1 MNIKL
6 NFLIC
11 LLLICSIH
19 IKSQTVLLEE
29 NKILQQN
36 HLSNFYKKISNQ
48 NENIKILHLG
58 DSHVMIGNFT
68 NEIRRLL
75 DSALGVQSY
84 GWVFPNQIGKYNTF
98 YTNSRVI
105 LGKTSFTNNLQKE
118 LNYLNGIAGQSIQ
131 FLDQKTEIDFS
142 LKNVPE
148 KFSYFNTLKILY
160 QGDSTINFTVS
171 VYDSTSKNIQLIDT
185 ISSARG
191 LTYHFANNEKSTE
204 FIFNKPV
211 NKLKLSVEKKDSS
224 NLFNLLGFYL
234 ENTKNKGVIYNSLG
248 VGGSSLYS
256 ITNNN
261 SLLINDINHYQ
272 PDLIIISF
280 GSNDAYNKSFD
291 SVKYRTKLESFI
303 DSIIVIQP
311 TISILLTSPPD
322 SRSKNREPVC
332 IDKIQE
338 VFLKISENRSNVAY
352 WDLRTIMGGKNSVLN
367 WLKYKLAATDKL
379 HYTKA
384 GYNLQ
389 AELLIKA
396 LLKY

>member
-1 MNIKL
+1 MYIKL

-36 HLSNFYKKISNQ
+36 HLSNFYKKISSQ

-58 DSHVMIGNFT
+58 DSHIMIGNFT

-105 LGKTSFTNNLQKE
+105 IGKTSFANNLQKE
-118 LNYLNGIAGQSIQ
+118 INYLNGIAGQSIQ

-142 LKNVPE
+142 IKNIPE
-148 KFSYFNTLKILY
+148 KFLYFNALKILY
-160 QGDSTINFTVS
+160 QADSTINFNVS
-171 VYDSTSKNIQLIDT
+171 VYDSTSKNIELIDT
-185 ISSARG
+185 ISNARG
-191 LTYHFANNEKSTE
+191 LTYHFSNNEKSTE

-234 ENTKNKGVIYNSLG
+234 ENKKNKGVIYNSLG

-261 SLLINDINHYQ
+261 SLLINDINNYQ

-303 DSIIVIQP
+303 DSIIINQP

-338 VFLKISENRSNVAY
+338 VFSKISENRFNVAY

-389 AELLIKA
+389 AELLINA

>member
-1 MNIKL
+1 MYKQINL
-6 NFLIC
+6 LVC
-11 LLLICSIH
+11 LLFLYSLQ
-19 IKSQTVLLEE
+19 IKSQTILLEE
-29 NKILQQN
+29 NKILQQS
-36 HLSNFYKKISNQ
+36 HLSDFYNKLRNN

-58 DSHVMIGNFT
+58 DSHIMIGNFA

-75 DSALGVQSY
+75 DSAMGVKSY

-98 YTNSRVI
+98 YTNSRVL
-105 LGKTSFTNNLQKE
+105 LGKTSFANNLYKE
-118 LNYLNGIAGQSIQ
+118 HSYLNGIAGQSIQ
-131 FLDQKTEIDFS
+131 FLEQKTEIDFS
-142 LKNVPE
+142 LKGLPE
-148 KFSYFNTLKILY
+148 KYLYFNKLKILY
-160 QGDSTINFTVS
+160 QGDSTVSFNIS
-171 VYDSTSKNIQLIDT
+171 VYDSTSKNMQLVDT
-185 ISSARG
+185 INNIRG
-191 LTYHFANNEKSTE
+191 ITYHYSNNERSTE
-204 FIFNKPV
+204 FVFNKPV

-224 NLFNLLGFYL
+224 NLFNLLGLYL
-234 ENTKNKGVIYNSLG
+234 DNTKNNGITYNSLG

-261 SLLINDINHYQ
+261 SLLINDINNYQ
-272 PDLIIISF
+272 PDLIILSF

-291 SVKYRTKLESFI
+291 SIKYKTKLENFI
-303 DSIIVIQP
+303 DSITIRQP
-311 TISILLTSPPD
+311 EISILLTSPPD

-338 VFLKISENRSNVAY
+338 VFLKISENRYNVAY
-352 WDLRTIMGGKNSVLN
+352 WDLRAIMGGKNSVLN

>member
-58 DSHVMIGNFT
+58 DSHIMIGNLT

-131 FLDQKTEIDFS
+131 FLDQRTEIDFS
-142 LKNVPE
+142 LKNIPE
-148 KFSYFNTLKILY
+148 KFLYFNTLKILY

-191 LTYHFANNEKSTE
+191 LTYHFANNEKSTG

-234 ENTKNKGVIYNSLG
+234 ENTQNKGVIYNSLG

-303 DSIIVIQP
+303 DSIIVQQP

-338 VFLKISENRSNVAY
+338 VFLKISESRSNVAY

>member
-6 NFLIC
+6 NLLIS

-36 HLSNFYKKISNQ
+36 HLSNFYKKISIQ

-58 DSHVMIGNFT
+58 DSHIMIGNFT

-105 LGKTSFTNNLQKE
+105 LGKTGFANNLQKE
-118 LNYLNGIAGQSIQ
+118 INYLNGITGQSIQ
-131 FLDQKTEIDFS
+131 FLDQKTEIEFS
-142 LKNVPE
+142 LKNIPE
-148 KFSYFNTLKILY
+148 KFLYFNTLKILY

-185 ISSARG
+185 ISTARG

-234 ENTKNKGVIYNSLG
+234 ENKKNKGVIYNSLG

-291 SVKYRTKLESFI
+291 SVKYRTKLESLI
-303 DSIIVIQP
+303 DSIIVQQP

-338 VFLKISENRSNVAY
+338 VFLKISESRSNVAY